1 MEVRIKKVH
10 PDAVIPIYKT
20 SGAAGADLYAIE
32 DCIIRSGNTVIIKTG
47 LSVVIPDGYCG
58 LVQGRSGL
66 SVKDH
71 YHVKTGTIDS
81 DYRGEIGVIISNPC
95 TSHMPLHIAKGDRIA
110 QILFMPIEQAHF
122 IEVEELDE
130 TERGSGGFGSTGI
143 RDNHCRSCGYWGA
156 DDTGGLGFCSMLEC
170 DKYADSEA
178 CKMFKNR
185 IGE

>member
-10 PDAVIPIYKT
+10 PDAVIPVYKT
-20 SGAAGADLYAIE
+20 SGAAGADLYAIA
-32 DCIIRSGNTVIIKTG
+32 DDMICSGDTVIVKTG

-66 SVKDH
+66 SVKDN

-81 DYRGEIGVIISNPC
+81 DYRGEIGVIMSNPC

-110 QILFMPIEQAHF
+110 QILFMPIKQAQF
-122 IEVEELDE
+122 IEIDELDE

-143 RDNHCRSCGYWGA
+143 RDHHCGSCGYWHSVEGS
-156 DDTGGLGFCSMLEC
+156 TTGFCSMLET
-170 DKYADSEA
+170 DKYPDEQA
-178 CKMFKNR
+178 CKSFKLA
-185 IGE
+185 